1 MTSEPT
7 GAYSAKV
14 ETGFMT
20 ALCASLLIE
29 GILVPL
35 TGFHLGGRGFRGC
48 PRRSESFASPEQI
61 A

>member
-14 ETGFMT
+14 DTGLVT
-20 ALCASLLIE
+20 ALRASILIE
-29 GILVPL
+29 SILVPL
-35 TGFHLGGRGFRGC
+35 TGFHLGGRGFRGYS
-48 PRRSESFASPEQI
+48 RRSESFASPEQI

>member
-14 ETGFMT
+14 DNGLVT
-20 ALCASLLIE
+20 ALRANILIE
-29 GILVPL
+29 SILLPP
-35 TGFHLGGRGFRGC
+35 TGFHLGGRGFRRC
-48 PRRSESFASPEQI
+48 ARQSESFASPKQI